1 MKQTIKGT
9 KKMTIIEIITTVG
22 FPIACCIALGA
33 YVLKRD
39 ADRKEEQ
46 EANRTVIA
54 ENTKAITNLSEL
66 VGLILEHER
75 EDKENDI
82 SV

>member
-1 MKQTIKGT
+1 
-9 KKMTIIEIITTVG
+9 MTIVEIISAVG

-39 ADRKEEQ
+39 SDRKEEQ
-46 EANRTVIA
+46 EAQRTVIA
-54 ENTKAITNLSEL
+54 ENTKAINNLSEL

-75 EDKENDI
+75 EGEEK
-82 SV
+82 